1 MREFAD
7 ALRAHPPGLE
17 HELVLAM
24 KGFSSLADARP
35 HLQAIEDLEPRIEFF
50 PDRRFDLGVY
60 FAAAARLRRDR
71 YCFVNSNGRPLVDG
85 WLAKLDAAL
94 HMPGVGQVGVTGSW
108 ASQHSWLKYS
118 MGLPSA
124 YRGLMP
130 PPPVARRLLL
140 DIELERYGKERQSLF
155 EAGRARLRT
164 LARVPEELLGFK
176 PFPTPHLRPNTFMI
190 SHAALSELSLFVIVT
205 KMDTLALESGRDSI
219 TSQLERNGLTSLV
232 VDRCGA
238 VYGPGRWDRSRTLWQ
253 GQQEGLLVADNQTQY
268 YASGDA
274 VRREL
279 LSIFAWGP
287 SARPQPP
294 RQAGANDTAP
304 RLGLMRA
311 TRSH

>member
-1 MREFAD
+1 VRKVNGPLPLREFAD
-7 ALRAHPPGLE
+7 ALRAHPPGIE

-35 HLQAIEDLEPRIEFF
+35 QLKWIEDLNPRVLFF

-94 HMPGVGQVGVTGSW
+94 DRPGVGQAGVTGSW

-130 PPPVARRLLL
+130 PPPVTRRLLL
-140 DIELERYGKERQSLF
+140 DIELERYGKQRRSVL
-155 EAGRARLRT
+155 EAVRARLRT
-164 LARVPEELLGFK
+164 LLRVPEELFDFR
-176 PFPTPHLRPNTFMI
+176 PFPAPHLRPNTFMI
-190 SHAALSELSLFVIVT
+190 SHAAMSRLRLFVVIN
-205 KMDTLALESGRDSI
+205 KIDTLALESGCHSI
-219 TSQLERNGLTSLV
+219 TSQLQSLGLTSLV
-232 VDRCGA
+232 VDRRGS
-238 VYGPGRWDRSRTLWQ
+238 VFGPERWDRSRTLWQ
-253 GQQEGLLVADNQTQY
+253 GEQEGLLVADNQTQY
-268 YASGDA
+268 YARGDA

-279 LSIFAWGP
+279 LSTFAWGP
-287 SARPQPP
+287 SAEPQPP
-294 RQAGANDTAP
+294 R
-304 RLGLMRA
+304 
-311 TRSH
+311 